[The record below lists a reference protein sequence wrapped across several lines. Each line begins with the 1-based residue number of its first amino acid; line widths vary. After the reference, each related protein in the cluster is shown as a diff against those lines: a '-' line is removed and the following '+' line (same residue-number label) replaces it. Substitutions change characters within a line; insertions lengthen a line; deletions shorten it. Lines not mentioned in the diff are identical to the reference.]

1 MPYIKLAPPLS
12 TPHTHTPIDS
22 LIKPTSKTNICFTG
36 GRKGLRGPEAEQL
49 LVYLCFKGRCQ
60 SKKWNWERSAD
71 RMNSTEG
78 RLHAAFPGSNVKG
91 IPTNVPSE
99 LRGGDVHHWEHL
111 LHEQMNPTHVGGL
124 LTNSS
129 LQTG

>member
-1 MPYIKLAPPLS
+1 
-12 TPHTHTPIDS
+12 
-22 LIKPTSKTNICFTG
+22 
-36 GRKGLRGPEAEQL
+36 
-49 LVYLCFKGRCQ
+49 
-60 SKKWNWERSAD
+60 
-71 RMNSTEG
+71 MNSTEG
-78 RLHAAFPGSNVKG
+78 RRHAAFPGSNVKG

-129 LQTG
+129 DWLTSCPASEDRWKHNFLHVSVSTFKTEPLFE